1 MKEVFALNSG
11 QTLPQAGEIWLAKFS
26 FEEGGSYKVRPVLVL
41 ESRPYGCKA
50 AFVGTQKLDS
60 TSSRCDVLLDDEQA
74 QAIGLQRASRLCFD
88 NHRVLSPA
96 DLLRPRSESWAH
108 LGKTCPPVSSGK
120 WLRPYRPLAFSD
132 LSQS

>member
-1 MKEVFALNSG
+1 MKEVFALNAAN
-11 QTLPQAGEIWLAKFS
+11 QTSPEAGEVWLAKFS
-26 FEEGGSYKVRPVLVL
+26 FEEGGSYKVRPVLLL

-96 DLLRPRSESWAH
+96 DLLRP
-108 LGKTCPPVSSGK
+108 LGKLGVPGQNLPVGK
-120 WLRPYRPLAFSD
+120 FREMAEAVQAAGVL
-132 LSQS
+132 